1 MLSYCSSCSLGLK
14 EYIEANPSLK
24 FELPASFMQ
33 TKYSDVSLSSRDY
46 EDSDVQEEFYDAI
59 AADSS
64 SSDDESPVDDSY
76 DKEVFH

>member
-1 MLSYCSSCSLGLK
+1 MK

-24 FELPASFMQ
+24 LESPATFMQ
-33 TKYSDVSLSSRDY
+33 TKFSDVSLSSSDY

-64 SSDDESPVDDSY
+64 SSSDDESPDD
-76 DKEVFH
+76 DNDNNEVFQ